1 MNVYYCGQCRMMIAP
16 HARFCSVCGSV
27 VQPVGAGRRPVWAQ
41 LVWLLQRIVAIYV
54 IWVALRIGAPV
65 AIAATPVCA
74 KTPAMLGIVPRQVG
88 VIQPLVGVVGG
99 ESLLLVRACVPPP
112 TWYVATTAPD
122 WVVALAARDTTTW
135 YGMGLARADWG
146 VATAEQATIAG
157 IRYSVVMVRSFL
169 FDSRTW

>member
-16 HARFCSVCGSV
+16 QARFCSVCGSV
-27 VQPVGAGRRPVWAQ
+27 VQPMGAGRKRMWAQ

-65 AIAATPVCA
+65 AIAATPACP
-74 KTPAMLGIVPRQVG
+74 KTPAMLGIVPRKVG

-99 ESLLLVRACVPPP
+99 ESLLVVRTCVPPP
-112 TWYVATTAPD
+112 TWYAATSVPE
-122 WVVALAARDTTTW
+122 WVVALAARDPQTW
-135 YGMGLARADWG
+135 YGSTLARADWG

-169 FDSRTW
+169 FDIRTW